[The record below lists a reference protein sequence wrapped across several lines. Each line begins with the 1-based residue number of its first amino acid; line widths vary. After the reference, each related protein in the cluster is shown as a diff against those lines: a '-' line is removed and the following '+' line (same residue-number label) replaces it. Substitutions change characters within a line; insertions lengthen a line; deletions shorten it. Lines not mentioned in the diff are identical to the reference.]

1 MSLIIDRKFVSVV
14 STKLEKFRQKKD
26 LLWNFRCVFCG
37 DSKKNKTKARA
48 YFYLPKKHSNLSFIC
63 HNCGSGMSLGSFL
76 KNFDNN
82 LFRQYQMERYKEE
95 SHGNTSKPDFSLFM
109 EQPTFSI
116 KSALSIPSIESLGE
130 GHSAKNYIA
139 SRKIPKEKWSELYY
153 ANDFKQFCDETFPNH
168 GKNLIKEEPRI
179 VIPFYNKN
187 SELIGIQGRSM
198 LVKSK
203 LRYITIKANDN
214 VEKIYGLNRLDFSRT
229 IYVVEGPIDS
239 MFLPNS
245 IATMDASLY
254 SVIQSLGE
262 HDYIF
267 VFDNEP
273 RNKEVCKHMSKA
285 IKLGQKVCIWPS
297 DIREKDVNDMVLTG
311 HDVLSII
318 QSNTYKDL
326 TAELKFQ
333 TWKKCEV

>member
-82 LFRQYQMERYKEE
+82 LYRQYQMERFKEE
-95 SHGNTSKPDFSLFM
+95 SHGNTPKPDFSLFK
-109 EQPTFSI
+109 EQPVFT
-116 KSALSIPSIESLGE
+116 KSSLNIPTIESLDDN
-130 GHSAKNYIA
+130 HSAKKYI
-139 SRKIPKEKWSELYY
+139 SRRKIPKSMWSNIYY
-153 ANDFKQFCDETFPNH
+153 ADDFLKFCNDTFPEH

-179 VIPFYNKN
+179 VIPFYNQKD
-187 SELIGIQGRSM
+187 ELIGIQGRAI
-198 LVKSK
+198 LKNNI
-203 LRYITIKANDN
+203 RYITIKSSEDSI
-214 VEKIYGLNRLDFSRT
+214 KIYGLNKVDFSKT
-229 IYVVEGPIDS
+229 IYVTEGIFDS
-239 MFLPNS
+239 MFLTNA

-254 SVIQSLGE
+254 SVIQSLGY
-262 HDYIF
+262 HDYVMIS
-267 VFDNEP
+267 DNEP
-273 RNKEVCKHMSKA
+273 RNKEVCKHISKS

-297 DIREKDVNDMVLTG
+297 SIKEKDINDMVLAG

>member
-1 MSLIIDRKFVSVV
+1 MTIIDKKFINLVS
-14 STKLEKFRQKKD
+14 SSLEKFKWRRD
-26 LLWNFRCVFCG
+26 NIATCRCFMCG
-37 DSKKNKTKARA
+37 DSKKNKNKTRG
-48 YFYLPKKHSNLSFIC
+48 YFYSNKGQYFYKC
-63 HNCGSGMSLGSFL
+63 HNCGFACTIKTVLENVAPQLAKEYALESYKQNSF
-76 KNFDNN
+76 
-82 LFRQYQMERYKEE
+82 
-95 SHGNTSKPDFSLFM
+95 GV
-109 EQPTFSI
+109 TFSPVPVTPEAI
-116 KSALSIPSIESLGE
+116 IPSYIGIPICQLASSHYARKYVESRQIPEDKWSLLYFTE
-130 GHSAKNYIA
+130 NFSIIA
-139 SRKIPKEKWSELYY
+139 EKFFKYSPKE
-153 ANDFKQFCDETFPNH
+153 
-168 GKNLIKEEPRI
+168 PRL
-179 VIPFYNKN
+179 VIPFFDDNKKV
-187 SELIGIQGRSM
+187 IGVQGRALRADSKIRYM
-198 LVKSK
+198 TLKSPHVDR
-203 LRYITIKANDN
+203 LW
-214 VEKIYGLNRLDFSRT
+214 YGLDRINTLNEV
-229 IYVVEGPIDS
+229 YVVEGPLDS
-239 MFLPNS
+239 LFLPNS

-297 DIREKDVNDMVLTG
+297 DIREKDVNDMVLAG

>member
-14 STKLEKFRQKKD
+14 STKLQKFKQKKD

-48 YFYLPKKHSNLSFIC
+48 YFYLPKKHSNLSFVC

-76 KNFDNN
+76 KTFDNN
-82 LFRQYQMERYKEE
+82 LYRQYQMERYKEE
-95 SHGNTSKPDFSLFM
+95 SHGNTPKPDFTLFM
-109 EQPTFSI
+109 EQPTFSL
-116 KSALSIPSIESLGE
+116 KSTLSIPTIESLDDN
-130 GHSAKNYIA
+130 HSAKKYIA

-153 ANDFKQFCDETFPNH
+153 ANDFKQFCDETFTDH
-168 GKNLIKEEPRI
+168 GKNLIEEEPRI
-179 VIPFYNKN
+179 IIPFYNKN

-203 LRYITIKANDN
+203 LRYITIKANDD
-214 VEKIYGLNRLDFSRT
+214 VEKIYGLNKVDFSQT

-254 SVIQSLGE
+254 SVIQSLGQL
-262 HDYIF
+262 DYIF
-267 VFDNEP
+267 VFDNES
-273 RNKEVCKHMSKA
+273 RNKEVCKHINKA
-285 IKLGQKVCIWPS
+285 IKLGQKVCVWPS
-297 DIREKDVNDMVLTG
+297 DIKEKDVNDMVLAG